1 MGKKENETQK
11 VSIHTDG
18 EEEMNTNMSR
28 REEMFH
34 RQTPWGATWE
44 TEGGWERR
52 EVFGRSNGGV
62 TLPQTVNNSQ
72 FCLMLEKI
80 LPLQSS
86 DFFTRLKSFWP
97 RRRATEFGDIVRQT
111 STDDSWTSWG
121 GNSDPFWSSEAF
133 CLLSVFSPRRP
144 WDQFVTLLFW
154 QSLVSVRL
162 MSRYEYNL
170 FFLNC
175 AASNLFLFCPLVA
188 LDSLN
193 TNGKCQRCWCRRKQR
208 NKQKPVMGRERE
220 RERSLLIR
228 SERTSQ
234 DGENDSNLTERLFS
248 KTNRRINKW
257 NDETFDD
264 VFLIN
269 HHLTHTVD
277 GVCSGLIVCVCR
289 ERD

>member
-1 MGKKENETQK
+1 M
-11 VSIHTDG
+11 
-18 EEEMNTNMSR
+18 
-28 REEMFH
+28 
-34 RQTPWGATWE
+34 
-44 TEGGWERR
+44 
-52 EVFGRSNGGV
+52 
-62 TLPQTVNNSQ
+62 
-72 FCLMLEKI
+72 
-80 LPLQSS
+80 
-86 DFFTRLKSFWP
+86 
-97 RRRATEFGDIVRQT
+97 RQT

-154 QSLVSVRL
+154 QSLVFVRL

-277 GVCSGLIVCVCR
+277 SVCSGLIVCVCR